1 MSETAS
7 LLKAFRLHNAD
18 DLSETAKHEDHRL
31 REISENMRSWEKF
44 LEAYGRKYP
53 TADLNDS
60 VLLEI
65 LNAKWLHERKRT

>member
-7 LLKAFRLHNAD
+7 LLKAFRLDNA
-18 DLSETAKHEDHRL
+18 ETAKHEDPLL
-31 REISENMRSWEKF
+31 REVSQTMRSWEKF
-44 LEAYGRKYP
+44 LEAYRRQYP
-53 TADLNDS
+53 LADLNDS